1 MTRKI
6 EIFTIAFAALF
17 LMAASADQERAR
29 GLGKLDPSGAFF
41 HPLYAGEP
49 ETALVETSGDP
60 IDAATYLRYLTARFG
75 RRFARDMTFDILLAR
90 ECKARRLARTA
101 PLLARS
107 AASNRTHAEGRD
119 AESEFGDDLRRKFAI
134 EELRRIRVNAVVGAN
149 RISDAARVE
158 ELFNRRYGVGGEQVR
173 IRQILVSFAATE
185 SRAATSGRLLDAAGI
200 DDAARRRADDLRKR
214 ALTSDAFS
222 GLLSASDD
230 RTTRRMLRDP
240 VKAPRAGYVE
250 GYNYRRYG
258 RAFADVV
265 RGMKVGAVSG
275 PVRTDIGYHIIEL
288 VDRKV
293 TRLEDVLLKVQGEL
307 RAKAAS
313 RSERAALRRTLFEQY
328 EVRIK

>member
-1 MTRKI
+1 
-6 EIFTIAFAALF
+6 
-17 LMAASADQERAR
+17 
-29 GLGKLDPSGAFF
+29 
-41 HPLYAGEP
+41 
-49 ETALVETSGDP
+49 
-60 IDAATYLRYLTARFG
+60 
-75 RRFARDMTFDILLAR
+75 
-90 ECKARRLARTA
+90 
-101 PLLARS
+101 
-107 AASNRTHAEGRD
+107 
-119 AESEFGDDLRRKFAI
+119 
-134 EELRRIRVNAVVGAN
+134 
-149 RISDAARVE
+149 
-158 ELFNRRYGVGGEQVR
+158 
-173 IRQILVSFAATE
+173 
-185 SRAATSGRLLDAAGI
+185 
-200 DDAARRRADDLRKR
+200 
-214 ALTSDAFS
+214 
-222 GLLSASDD
+222 
-230 RTTRRMLRDP
+230 MLRDP